1 MANSIWNIDGK
12 NVKGSDGA
20 VIKWDDNRYFTLTF
34 NGHDF
39 NGELL
44 EENTEGNFLK
54 LKINH
59 RVFEIKKKG
68 ELDDLIAALGLDV
81 PKVRKLKELPAP
93 MPGRIVQIA
102 INVGD
107 EVAVGDEL
115 LSLEAMKMENVLKAE
130 GVGVVKAIHI
140 KQDQVVEKGF
150 ILIEFE

>member
-81 PKVRKLKELPAP
+81 PKVRKLKELPA
-93 MPGRIVQIA
+93 
-102 INVGD
+102 NF
-107 EVAVGDEL
+107 EL
-115 LSLEAMKMENVLKAE
+115 LAATDSIPVAAYK
-130 GVGVVKAIHI
+130 I
-140 KQDQVVEKGF
+140 KDKEVYGLQFHPEVTHSTQGLDIIKNFVFCNK
-150 ILIEFE
+150 

>member
-140 KQDQVVEKGF
+140 KQDEVVEKGF